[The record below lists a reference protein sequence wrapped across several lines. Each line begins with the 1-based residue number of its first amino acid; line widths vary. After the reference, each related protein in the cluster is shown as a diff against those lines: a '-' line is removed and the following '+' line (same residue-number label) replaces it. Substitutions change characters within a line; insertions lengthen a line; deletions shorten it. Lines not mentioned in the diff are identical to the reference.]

1 MLRKHFAFNLLYNKF
16 SSPKVNSLDG
26 SLFFYKKLKILCLI
40 TPPYLQIVTI
50 IIIVEVITM
59 RKFIENTG
67 FWLLVITCLALFAII
82 ISGFFGIQRYLVV
95 SGSMEPN
102 LYAGDIV
109 FVNTNID
116 FEDVEIGDVII
127 FKYEDMNIIHRVI
140 EADGQKL
147 KTKGD
152 ANKDDDGFVVTAENF
167 VGKALFHIDKIGYA
181 VDFKNQIKERK

>member
-1 MLRKHFAFNLLYNKF
+1 
-16 SSPKVNSLDG
+16 
-26 SLFFYKKLKILCLI
+26 
-40 TPPYLQIVTI
+40 
-50 IIIVEVITM
+50 M
-59 RKFIENTG
+59 RKFVENTG

>member
-1 MLRKHFAFNLLYNKF
+1 MGVY
-16 SSPKVNSLDG
+16 
-26 SLFFYKKLKILCLI
+26 FFTKKLKILCLI
-40 TPPYLQIVTI
+40 APPYLQIVTI

-67 FWLLVITCLALFAII
+67 FWLLIVTFGVVLAIFV
-82 ISGFFGIQRYLVV
+82 SGFFGIQRYLVV

-127 FKYEDMNIIHRVI
+127 FKHRGMNIIHRVI
-140 EADGQKL
+140 ETTTINEKTYF

-152 ANKDDDGFVVTAENF
+152 ANKFDDGFVVSTENF
-167 VGKALFHIDKIGYA
+167 SGKALFHIDKIGYA
-181 VDFKNQIKERK
+181 VDFGKQIKK

>member
-1 MLRKHFAFNLLYNKF
+1 
-16 SSPKVNSLDG
+16 
-26 SLFFYKKLKILCLI
+26 
-40 TPPYLQIVTI
+40 
-50 IIIVEVITM
+50 M

>member
-1 MLRKHFAFNLLYNKF
+1 
-16 SSPKVNSLDG
+16 
-26 SLFFYKKLKILCLI
+26 
-40 TPPYLQIVTI
+40 
-50 IIIVEVITM
+50 M
-59 RKFIENTG
+59 RIFIENTG

-82 ISGFFGIQRYLVV
+82 ISGFIGIHRYLVV

-127 FKYEDMNIIHRVI
+127 FKHRGMNIIHRVED
-140 EADGQKL
+140 EALICGEKRL

-152 ANKDDDGFVVTAENF
+152 NNKNADGYLATEDNFCGVAEY
-167 VGKALFHIDKIGYA
+167 VIPKIGFLIDY
-181 VDFKNQIKERK
+181 KNLINK

>member
-1 MLRKHFAFNLLYNKF
+1 
-16 SSPKVNSLDG
+16 
-26 SLFFYKKLKILCLI
+26 
-40 TPPYLQIVTI
+40 
-50 IIIVEVITM
+50 M

-127 FKYEDMNIIHRVI
+127 FKHKGMNIIHRVI
-140 EADGQKL
+140 ETTTINEKTYF

-152 ANKDDDGFVVTAENF
+152 ANKFDDGFVATEENYCGTVLNF
-167 VGKALFHIDKIGYA
+167 FIRRIGYA
-181 VDFKNQIKERK
+181 LDFGKQIKK

>member
-1 MLRKHFAFNLLYNKF
+1 
-16 SSPKVNSLDG
+16 
-26 SLFFYKKLKILCLI
+26 
-40 TPPYLQIVTI
+40 
-50 IIIVEVITM
+50 
-59 RKFIENTG
+59 
-67 FWLLVITCLALFAII
+67 
-82 ISGFFGIQRYLVV
+82 
-95 SGSMEPN
+95 MEPN

-181 VDFKNQIKERK
+181 VDFKNQIKERKWWDVVAQTEREWRF

>member
-1 MLRKHFAFNLLYNKF
+1 
-16 SSPKVNSLDG
+16 
-26 SLFFYKKLKILCLI
+26 
-40 TPPYLQIVTI
+40 
-50 IIIVEVITM
+50 M

-67 FWLLVITCLALFAII
+67 FWLLVTTCLALFAII
-82 ISGFFGIQRYLVV
+82 ISGFFGIHRYMVV

-127 FKYEDMNIIHRVI
+127 FKHRDMNIVHRVI
-140 EADGQKL
+140 EAATVDGQKYL

-152 ANKDDDGFVVTAENF
+152 ANKVDDGFVATEENYC
-167 VGKALFHIDKIGYA
+167 GTALFHIDKIGYA
-181 VDFKNQIKERK
+181 VDFGKQIKK

>member
-1 MLRKHFAFNLLYNKF
+1 
-16 SSPKVNSLDG
+16 
-26 SLFFYKKLKILCLI
+26 
-40 TPPYLQIVTI
+40 
-50 IIIVEVITM
+50 M

-67 FWLLVITCLALFAII
+67 FWLLIMTFGVVLAIFV
-82 ISGFFGIQRYLVV
+82 SGFFGIQRYLVV

-127 FKYEDMNIIHRVI
+127 FKHRDMNIVHRVI
-140 EADGQKL
+140 EATTIGGQMYL

-152 ANKDDDGFVVTAENF
+152 ANKFDDGFVVSTENF
-167 VGKALFHIDKIGYA
+167 SGKALFHIDKIGYA
-181 VDFKNQIKERK
+181 VDFGKQIKK

>member
-1 MLRKHFAFNLLYNKF
+1 
-16 SSPKVNSLDG
+16 
-26 SLFFYKKLKILCLI
+26 
-40 TPPYLQIVTI
+40 
-50 IIIVEVITM
+50 M

-67 FWLLVITCLALFAII
+67 FWLLIVTFGVVLAIFV
-82 ISGFFGIQRYLVV
+82 SGFFGIQRYLVV

-127 FKYEDMNIIHRVI
+127 FKHRGMNIIHRVI
-140 EADGQKL
+140 ETTTINEKTYF

-152 ANKDDDGFVVTAENF
+152 ANKFDDGFVATEENYCGTVLNF
-167 VGKALFHIDKIGYA
+167 FIRRIGYA
-181 VDFKNQIKERK
+181 LDFGKQIKK

>member
-1 MLRKHFAFNLLYNKF
+1 
-16 SSPKVNSLDG
+16 
-26 SLFFYKKLKILCLI
+26 
-40 TPPYLQIVTI
+40 
-50 IIIVEVITM
+50 M

-67 FWLLVITCLALFAII
+67 FWLLIVTFGVVLAIFV
-82 ISGFFGIQRYLVV
+82 SGFFGIQRYLVV

-127 FKYEDMNIIHRVI
+127 FKHRDMNIVHRVI
-140 EADGQKL
+140 EATTIGGQMYL

-152 ANKDDDGFVVTAENF
+152 ANKFDDGFVVSTENF
-167 VGKALFHIDKIGYA
+167 SGKALFHIDKIGYA
-181 VDFKNQIKERK
+181 VDFGKQIKK

>member
-1 MLRKHFAFNLLYNKF
+1 
-16 SSPKVNSLDG
+16 
-26 SLFFYKKLKILCLI
+26 
-40 TPPYLQIVTI
+40 
-50 IIIVEVITM
+50 M

-82 ISGFFGIQRYLVV
+82 ISGFFGIHRYLVV

-152 ANKDDDGFVVTAENF
+152 ANKVDDGFVATEENYCGT
-167 VGKALFHIDKIGYA
+167 VLFHIDKIGYA
-181 VDFKNQIKERK
+181 VDFGKQIKK